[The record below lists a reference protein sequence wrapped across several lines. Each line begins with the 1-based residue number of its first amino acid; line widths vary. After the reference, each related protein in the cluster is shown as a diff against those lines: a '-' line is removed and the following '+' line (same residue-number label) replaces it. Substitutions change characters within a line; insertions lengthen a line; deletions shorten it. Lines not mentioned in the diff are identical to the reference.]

1 MRCACSAS
9 SRSIGYNWFNEFVAR
24 SDGGPMPAPE
34 SPTLHPVAERN
45 FRRAKLR
52 WSLSLATPII
62 YLFLAQ
68 LFRMQGWVEAPD
80 PFAPAAQPPV
90 WIAVGIAMIG
100 CMIAI
105 AVFRGRQRE
114 VAARLGATPDL
125 ALRAWMFQF
134 HVEIMLADSIAFAAL
149 IYFMV
154 SGLFEVMIPGV
165 VLAHLA
171 YAMAHPRRE
180 DLAGL
185 GGLTE
190 DEADD

>member
-1 MRCACSAS
+1 
-9 SRSIGYNWFNEFVAR
+9 
-24 SDGGPMPAPE
+24 MPAPE
-34 SPTLHPVAERN
+34 IPTLHPVAERN

-68 LFRMQGWVEAPD
+68 IFRLK
-80 PFAPAAQPPV
+80 
-90 WIAVGIAMIG
+90 GIAMIG
-100 CMIAI
+100 CMISIAI
-105 AVFRGRQRE
+105 FRGRQRA
-114 VAARLGATPDL
+114 VVSRLKQTPDL

-134 HVEIMLADSIAFAAL
+134 HVEIMLADSIAFVAL

-180 DLAGL
+180 DLTGM
-185 GGLTE
+185 GELTDE
-190 DEADD
+190 DSQE